1 MVRVSSVG
9 VGDGGVGGV
18 GGSDNI
24 VTIKSFLPPT
34 HGNALLRWAP
44 MVGGGALVGVSDH
57 WSPTKKKH
65 QGFAGEV
72 FF

>member
-1 MVRVSSVG
+1 MVARWHNITLLLLREFTMLMVRESSVG

-34 HGNALLRWAP
+34 HGNALLR
-44 MVGGGALVGVSDH
+44 
-57 WSPTKKKH
+57 
-65 QGFAGEV
+65 
-72 FF
+72 